1 VHISHWRR
9 RNARGWSVVPQS
21 VQKKRWVERDTM
33 KKGAGRVEGDDM
45 LLVVE
50 KVVVGARTLPNG

>member
-1 VHISHWRR
+1 
-9 RNARGWSVVPQS
+9 

-45 LLVVE
+45 LIVVE
-50 KVVVGARTLPNG
+50 KVVVRGPHTSQLPRISEWIHF

>member
-1 VHISHWRR
+1 MHSPAAIEALDGMR
-9 RNARGWSVVPQS
+9 
-21 VQKKRWVERDTM
+21 M

-50 KVVVGARTLPNG
+50 KVVVRGPHTPQRLRISEWIHF

>member
-1 VHISHWRR
+1 MEALDGMR
-9 RNARGWSVVPQS
+9 
-21 VQKKRWVERDTM
+21 M

-50 KVVVGARTLPNG
+50 KVVVGARTLPNCQEYLNGSIFEIR

>member
-1 VHISHWRR
+1 
-9 RNARGWSVVPQS
+9 
-21 VQKKRWVERDTM
+21 M

-50 KVVVGARTLPNG
+50 KVVVGGPAHFPTAKNIRKDPVLRSVSRSG

>member
-1 VHISHWRR
+1 M
-9 RNARGWSVVPQS
+9 VPQS

>member
-1 VHISHWRR
+1 MHSPAAIEALDGMR
-9 RNARGWSVVPQS
+9 
-21 VQKKRWVERDTM
+21 M